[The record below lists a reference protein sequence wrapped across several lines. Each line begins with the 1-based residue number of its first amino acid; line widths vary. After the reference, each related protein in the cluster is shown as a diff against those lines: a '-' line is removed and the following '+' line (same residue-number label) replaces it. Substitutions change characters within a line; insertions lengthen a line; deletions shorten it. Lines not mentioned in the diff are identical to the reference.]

1 MSDAL
6 LWNEIGNLYLHF
18 GSFNEAIAAI
28 RRAFE
33 LEPNSAMFSSN
44 LGQAYYKAGEFDNAL
59 LLFQKSIQL
68 LHSPREQAV
77 IWNKIG
83 DTCRALK
90 DLDSAM
96 RAYKKADDLVL
107 VAGAPGQGRKTPA
120 VSPVNRQAASKPA
133 GNPDPAALLTG
144 LKKLVSQMEQSV
156 EEPTQVEPEPSA
168 PQIDAPQAFSI
179 EDTQPSRSIH
189 AAPVVK
195 DGFQSAVEP
204 PAASNDVPASEPG
217 SEVTHKNIYVYP
229 DPNATNEDK
238 AVKTPARDTG
248 GSARGPVSHFPNLP
262 NLQEIL
268 AKMRVY
274 ENITRTNPTNDR
286 AWDTLGKLYKSLG
299 RYKDAIASY
308 LRAIDIAPTRD
319 IYFYYLGLLYSV
331 EGKHDLAVEAF
342 ETVLQRNPDYVLAHG
357 ALAGVYHRMGLE
369 NKANHH
375 IAIALPMMESESAY
389 NRACFHA
396 ICGDNEQA
404 LEFLQQALKNQDT
417 TVEWIKS
424 DPDLEPLRTDPRYLT
439 LIAEIDKQGSE
450 KEDENFFS
458 STRKG
463 KENRVLPLLNNSV
476 AR

>member
-1 MSDAL
+1 MSDSL

-18 GSFNEAIAAI
+18 GSFHEAISAI
-28 RRAFE
+28 KRAVE

-68 LHSPREQAV
+68 LHTPREQAV

-107 VAGAPGQGRKTPA
+107 VASGTGKRQEIPAPR
-120 VSPVNRQAASKPA
+120 PVIQRETAKPA
-133 GNPDPAALLTG
+133 GSPDPAALLTG

-156 EEPTQVEPEPSA
+156 KDPAAAVPEPSTPA
-168 PQIDAPQAFSI
+168 ADAPQDFSLD
-179 EDTQPSRSIH
+179 ETQPSRTIH
-189 AAPVVK
+189 AVSEEK
-195 DGFQSAVEP
+195 DENKPEGEPAVASA
-204 PAASNDVPASEPG
+204 NLPASEPG
-217 SEVTHKNIYVYP
+217 AEISHKNIYVYP
-229 DPNATNEDK
+229 DPNSSFEDK
-238 AVKTPARDTG
+238 AAKTPARDG
-248 GSARGPVSHFPNLP
+248 GVSTIKPAAHYPNIP
-262 NLQEIL
+262 DLQEIL

-299 RYKDAIASY
+299 RFKDAIAAY
-308 LRAIDIAPTRD
+308 LHAIEIAPTRD
-319 IYFYYLGLLYSV
+319 IYYYYLGLLYSV
-331 EGKHDLAVEAF
+331 EGQHDLAVEAF

-357 ALAGVYHRMGLE
+357 ALAGIYHRMGLE

-375 IAIALPMMESESAY
+375 IAIALPLMESESSY

-396 ICGDNEQA
+396 ICGDNEKS

-417 TVEWIKS
+417 TLEWIKS
-424 DPDLEPLRTDPRYLT
+424 DPDLEPLRTDSRYLT
-439 LIAEIDKQGSE
+439 LITEINKQSPE

-458 STRKG
+458 SKRKG

>member
-18 GSFNEAIAAI
+18 GSFRESIAAI
-28 RRAFE
+28 KRAFE

-44 LGQAYYKAGEFDNAL
+44 LGQAYYKAGEYDNAL

-68 LHSPREQAV
+68 LPSPREQAV

-107 VAGAPGQGRKTPA
+107 VSVNPGQGRKAPA
-120 VSPVNRQAASKPA
+120 LSPSNKQPSSKA
-133 GNPDPAALLTG
+133 TSNPDPAALLTG
-144 LKKLVSQMEQSV
+144 LKRLVSQMEQSV
-156 EEPTQVEPEPSA
+156 EEPEPSVPEP
-168 PQIDAPQAFSI
+168 DAPQAFSI

-189 AAPVVK
+189 TTPEVK
-195 DGFQSAVEP
+195 EVNQSALEP
-204 PAASNDVPASEPG
+204 PVASQDMPTSELG
-217 SEVTHKNIYVYP
+217 SEVSHKNIYVYP

-238 AVKTPARDTG
+238 VVKTPARDNG
-248 GSARGPVSHFPNLP
+248 GSTRGAGSHYPNIP

-299 RYKDAIASY
+299 RFKEAIAAY
-308 LRAIDIAPTRD
+308 QRAIEIAPTRD

-342 ETVLQRNPDYVLAHG
+342 ETVVQRNPDYVLAHG

-404 LEFLQQALKNQDT
+404 LEFLQQALTNQDT
-417 TVEWIKS
+417 TIELSHYGPIR
-424 DPDLEPLRTDPRYLT
+424 DT
-439 LIAEIDKQGSE
+439 
-450 KEDENFFS
+450 
-458 STRKG
+458 
-463 KENRVLPLLNNSV
+463 
-476 AR
+476 

>member
-6 LWNEIGNLYLHF
+6 LWNEIGKLYLHF
-18 GSFNEAIAAI
+18 GSYNEAINAI
-28 RRAFE
+28 KRAFE
-33 LEPNSAMFSSN
+33 LEPGSAMFSSN
-44 LGQAYYKAGEFDNAL
+44 LGQAFYKAGDFDNAL

-107 VAGAPGQGRKTPA
+107 ATTVPEKPRQVASLKPA
-120 VSPVNRQAASKPA
+120 VQEGKK
-133 GNPDPAALLTG
+133 GNNDEKAAALLTG
-144 LKKLVSQMEQSV
+144 LKKLVSQMEHTV
-156 EEPTQVEPEPSA
+156 EEPQAAEPEPEVKEEILQTS
-168 PQIDAPQAFSI
+168 FSI
-179 EDTQPSRSIH
+179 DDTQPSRAIH
-189 AAPVVK
+189 AADK
-195 DGFQSAVEP
+195 EEEQVEAP
-204 PAASNDVPASEPG
+204 SSPILLQAQPEKPAASP
-217 SEVTHKNIYVYP
+217 KNIYVYP
-229 DPNATNEDK
+229 DPEGGEAVEPEKTTVKPAASSPKVNA
-238 AVKTPARDTG
+238 
-248 GSARGPVSHFPNLP
+248 SLYPNIP

-268 AKMRVY
+268 AKLHVY
-274 ENITRTNPTNDR
+274 ENITRNNPTNDR

-299 RYKDAIASY
+299 RFKDAINSY
-308 LRAIDIAPTRD
+308 QRAIEIAPTRD
-319 IYFYYLGLLYSV
+319 VYFYYLGLLYSV
-331 EGKHDLAVEAF
+331 EGQHELAVEAF

-375 IAIALPMMESESAY
+375 IAIALPMMETESAY

-396 ICGDNEQA
+396 ICGDNENA

-417 TVEWIKS
+417 TIEWIKS
-424 DPDLEPLRTDPRYLT
+424 DPDLEPLRTDPRYLN
-439 LIAEIDKQGSE
+439 LIADTSPAGPGR
-450 KEDENFFS
+450 EDEIYFS
-458 STRKG
+458 SRPVR
-463 KENRVLPLLNNSV
+463 ENRVLPLLNNSL